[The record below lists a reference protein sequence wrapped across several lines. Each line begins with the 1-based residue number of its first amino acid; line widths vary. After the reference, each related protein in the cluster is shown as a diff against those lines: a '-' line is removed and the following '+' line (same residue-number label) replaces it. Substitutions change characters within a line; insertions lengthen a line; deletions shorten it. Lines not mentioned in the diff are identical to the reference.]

1 MGRLDW
7 KALAQLLNFI
17 KKGGLGPSI
26 SFNPTNL
33 YCCTCT
39 KPGKWAVMY
48 RCMGNHFVPV
58 PSQGSQQS
66 CIGIW
71 YPFCTCTKPGKSAV
85 MYRCIGIHFV
95 PVPSQGS
102 ERSCIGVW
110 VSILYLYQA
119 KEVSGHVY
127 RCMGIHFVP
136 VPSQGSQRSCIG
148 VWVSILYLYQ
158 AREVSGHV

>member
-1 MGRLDW
+1 
-7 KALAQLLNFI
+7 
-17 KKGGLGPSI
+17 
-26 SFNPTNL
+26 
-33 YCCTCT
+33 
-39 KPGKWAVMY
+39 
-48 RCMGNHFVPV
+48 
-58 PSQGSQQS
+58 
-66 CIGIW
+66 
-71 YPFCTCTKPGKSAV
+71 

-158 AREVSGHV
+158 AREVSCYV